1 MKEELSLREVING
14 VIVFFIKFR
23 ILIVSMTILGTI
35 SVIAF
40 QKLRPAYYNTTA
52 IATSGISAFE
62 RIEDPE
68 EVLNQRTAIN
78 LINNLQIDVRRQ
90 DFIVVADKLNISV
103 ENATSIR
110 NINAEQIFRT
120 DQDNKEF
127 NTPKFEIFLSVKD
140 NTFIKFI
147 EEGLLYYFSSNQYVS
162 DCYDLFLSTNNKEKV
177 AAEQEIE
184 DLRNI
189 RISKDSEID
198 MSSFNVYSKNDIT
211 KVQNQII
218 GLIQLKSIN
227 TTNQE
232 LLKPLVFV
240 QGFTISQVP
249 ERGILILGSFAF
261 IISFLIAI
269 VVALFVKVKQEL
281 IIK

>member
-23 ILIVSMTILGTI
+23 ILIISMTILGTI
-35 SVIAF
+35 SVITF

-78 LINNLQIDVRRQ
+78 LINNLQLDVRRQ
-90 DFIVVADKLNISV
+90 DFVVVADKLNISV

-140 NTFIKFI
+140 NTCIKFI

-269 VVALFVKVKQEL
+269 VVALFVKVKQGL